1 MKKLLFIGLIMITA
15 LACQENKKS
24 STSESDAENEIS
36 TSESNDVVQSEE
48 EQRRERANR
57 EESEANT
64 NKTIADWNG
73 QFIKVDAE
81 NNVCE
86 CNCIELNFQGPTK
99 LCIDQNAGIDIQV
112 KFSKDN
118 DVVNIHYLNGSGNIE
133 EKNPI
138 PWSDFD
144 KNNIIATITRNG
156 SQLNLD
162 WKGFTIDQKL
172 ATDYAILGKKNLEGT
187 YKRK

>member
-1 MKKLLFIGLIMITA
+1 MKKLLFIGLIMITT

-24 STSESDAENEIS
+24 STSEGDAEKEIS
-36 TSESNDVVQSEE
+36 TSESNDVVQSEQ
-48 EQRRERANR
+48 QRKEKASR
-57 EESEANT
+57 EETEANT
-64 NKTIADWNG
+64 KKTIADWNG
-73 QFIKVDAE
+73 KFIKVDAE
-81 NNVCE
+81 NNVCD
-86 CNCIELNFQGPTK
+86 CNCIELNFQGPAT

-112 KFSKDN
+112 KFTKDN

-138 PWSDFD
+138 PWADFD

>member
-24 STSESDAENEIS
+24 STSENDAENEIS
-36 TSESNDVVQSEE
+36 TSESNDVVQSEQ
-48 EQRRERANR
+48 QRKEKASR
-57 EESEANT
+57 EETEANT
-64 NKTIADWNG
+64 KKTIADWNG
-73 QFIKVDAE
+73 QFIKIDAE
-81 NNVCE
+81 NNVCD
-86 CNCIELNFQGPTK
+86 CNCIELNFQGPAT
-99 LCIDQNAGIDIQV
+99 LCIDQNTGIDIQV
-112 KFSKDN
+112 KFSKHN

-138 PWSDFD
+138 PWADFD
-144 KNNIIATITRNG
+144 KNNIIATITRSG

-172 ATDYAILGKKNLEGT
+172 ATDYAILGKKKPRRYL
-187 YKRK
+187 

>member
-1 MKKLLFIGLIMITA
+1 MISA

-24 STSESDAENEIS
+24 STSESDAEKEIS
-36 TSESNDVVQSEE
+36 TSESKDVIQSEE
-48 EQRRERANR
+48 EQRKKRANR

-64 NKTIADWNG
+64 KKTITNWNG

-81 NNVCE
+81 NNVCD
-86 CNCIELNFQGPTK
+86 CNCIELNFEGPAT

-118 DVVNIHYLNGSGNIE
+118 DVVNIHYLNGSGNISD
-133 EKNPI
+133 KNPI
-138 PWSDFD
+138 PWADFD

-156 SQLNLD
+156 NQLNLD
-162 WKGFTIDQKL
+162 WKGFTVDQKL